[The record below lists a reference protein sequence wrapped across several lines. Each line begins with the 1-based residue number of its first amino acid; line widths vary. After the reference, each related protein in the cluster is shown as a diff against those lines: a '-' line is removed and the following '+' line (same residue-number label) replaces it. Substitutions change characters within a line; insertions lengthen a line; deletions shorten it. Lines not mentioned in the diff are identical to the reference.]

1 LIPGSTSDGT
11 ESASVLAKFLESY
24 AVFFGKPNNIHKVV
38 KVVLQTLSLGC
49 LVLIHISSETG
60 CSDKRTSKSVDP
72 GWELPCVPKERVNF
86 GSWPHLQEFGQD
98 DTEGTRAPCGQSP
111 SRLDTV
117 VHLA

>member
-1 LIPGSTSDGT
+1 MEKICICAGELFR
-11 ESASVLAKFLESY
+11 VLCF
-24 AVFFGKPNNIHKVV
+24 FFGKPNNIQKVV
-38 KVVLQTLSLGC
+38 KVMLQTVILGC
-49 LVLIHISSETG
+49 LVLIHISSEMG
-60 CSDKRTSKSVDP
+60 FLIRERQSKPVDP
-72 GWELPCVPKERVNF
+72 SWELPCVPKERVNF